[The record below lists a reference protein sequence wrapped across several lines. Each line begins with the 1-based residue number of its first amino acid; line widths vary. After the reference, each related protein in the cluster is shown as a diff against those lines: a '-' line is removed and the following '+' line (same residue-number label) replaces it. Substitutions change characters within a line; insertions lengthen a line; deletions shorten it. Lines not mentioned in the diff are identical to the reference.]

1 MARASVGDNGRFLS
15 VHPHVFRAAIALAA
29 IMVLGAVILLGH
41 DRQMDYVLGV
51 VGIFTL
57 VAVSIPLVL
66 ARLARAR
73 GVRMPLLR
81 WRKGEMEIF
90 TGRMRGWEAGLLI
103 LIAPLA
109 TSLGLIALLLIADLA
124 SNGVL

>member
-1 MARASVGDNGRFLS
+1 MARTSVGNSGRFLS

-41 DRQMDYVLGV
+41 DRQMDYLLGV
-51 VGIFTL
+51 VSVFT
-57 VAVSIPLVL
+57 VVTVSIPLVL

-73 GVRMPLLR
+73 GTRVSLMR
-81 WRKGEMEIF
+81 WRKGELEIF

-109 TSLGLIALLLIADLA
+109 TSLGLIALLLVADLA
-124 SNGVL
+124 SNGAL